1 MNDVKKLLAMIG
13 KENIDENSTN
23 LLGSGILDS
32 LDVMS
37 LVEAIEQK
45 YGKALDTKYI
55 EIENFQSL
63 EAIRKMIKMAFGE

>member
-45 YGKALDTKYI
+45 YGKALDAKYI

>member
-45 YGKALDTKYI
+45 YDKTLDTKYI